1 MNWITACVVI
11 CFTAAVFCY
20 AGRRTEDCW
29 LKLVTAVQFLASC
42 VIIRYMVQDLFFSM
56 GAFRDS
62 MRWLAFFITVGLL
75 LTLLIYYLF
84 IRMNQYK
91 KEWQL
96 NRAEWSFPLITGVC
110 SLIGVFLIHHTEQEY
125 CVGWAQQRFVLT
137 AVIGLQELFSEI
149 TFHGLKSRQQAMQ
162 TEQENERQQSDA
174 ARYYQSIEDHYERSR
189 QLWHDMRNHMNVMNR
204 LIGEKDYGRLSAYM
218 SELGDS
224 IESTI
229 LPVRTGNPIMDALL
243 GDKLFQAGKR
253 QIQVILDLCPLD
265 GFSMSPTDICAIF
278 GNIIDNAMEACG
290 KITDGEERFIRMK
303 FMNQEGGYYF
313 AVSNAIAVS
322 PADRNGHM
330 ETDKLNRQYHGIGLR
345 SVERTVHRY
354 GGTLLTDNNGNVFS
368 VVIHLHCK

>member
-1 MNWITACVVI
+1 ML
-11 CFTAAVFCY
+11 AA
-20 AGRRTEDCW
+20 RTEDCW

-110 SLIGVFLIHHTEQEY
+110 SLIVVFLIHHTEQEY

-290 KITDGEERFIRMK
+290 KITDGE
-303 FMNQEGGYYF
+303 
-313 AVSNAIAVS
+313 S
-322 PADRNGHM
+322 
-330 ETDKLNRQYHGIGLR
+330 GL
-345 SVERTVHRY
+345 SA
-354 GGTLLTDNNGNVFS
+354 
-368 VVIHLHCK
+368 